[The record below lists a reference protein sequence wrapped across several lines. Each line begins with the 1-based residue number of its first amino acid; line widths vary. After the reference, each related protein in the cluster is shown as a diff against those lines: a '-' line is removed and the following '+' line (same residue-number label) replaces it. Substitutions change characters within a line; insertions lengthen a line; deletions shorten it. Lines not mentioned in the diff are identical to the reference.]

1 MNPTQ
6 YDKSKFNIPEVVELI
21 NSTVISIKPGTPH
34 IPQNLGIVVGVL
46 TLNEE
51 VEMVVKFIDR
61 ISQFTKAEFVR
72 SYSVIDEEIGT

>member
-1 MNPTQ
+1 MNSTQ
-6 YDKSKFNIPEVVELI
+6 YDKSKFNVPEVVNLI
-21 NSTVISIKPGTPH
+21 NSTVISIQPDTPH

-61 ISQFTKAEFVR
+61 ISQFTKAEFVQL
-72 SYSVIDEEIGT
+72 YCVVDEEISP